1 MNHGTTSIIIILH
14 LETQLAVTN
23 CIITSMTKTQ
33 DCVGTG
39 MIMNVHQWCNA
50 CIYIYINMYIDT
62 HTHST
67 HMCMQVY
74 IIISLYTIFMMYST
88 YSMT

>member
-50 CIYIYINMYIDT
+50 YIYIYEYVHRYAYT
-62 HTHST
+62 QHSYVYASI
-67 HMCMQVY
+67 HYYLIIHY
-74 IIISLYTIFMMYST
+74 IIHDV
-88 YSMT
+88 

>member
-50 CIYIYINMYIDT
+50 CIYINMYIDT